1 MANQRELTLG
11 YVYAFS
17 AYLLW
22 GTFPLIVAAASFA
35 DPFEVVIWRLV
46 FGFLFAILLIAIT
59 RSFRQLWTL
68 VTNPKKLGWLAIAAF
83 FIFINWTVYVV
94 AVATGNV
101 IESSLGY
108 FINPLLTIL
117 VAVLFLKE
125 KLRPLQWAALA
136 VAFLAVVVLTVD
148 YGRPPWIAFIL
159 AFSFATYS
167 LAKNKVG
174 GRINALHSFTI
185 ESGLLLPVAVVQ
197 FFVVASFT
205 PIQFGTAGFWPTM
218 VLVGF
223 GVMTAIPLILFGA
236 AASRIPL
243 AMIGFI
249 QYLTPTAVFILGITY
264 FGEEMPAV
272 RWVGFILVW
281 TGLAILTFDALKQ
294 LRARKNSGPE
304 VPVTEY

>member
-1 MANQRELTLG
+1 MAKLSRQSIG
-11 YVYAFS
+11 YLYAVS

-35 DPFEVVIWRLV
+35 DPFEVVVWRLV
-46 FGFLFAILLIAIT
+46 FGFLFAVLLITAM
-59 RSFRQLWTL
+59 RSYKELWEIIK
-68 VTNPKKLGWLAIAAF
+68 NPKKLGWLGIAAF

-94 AVATGNV
+94 AIATGHV

-125 KLRPLQWAALA
+125 KLRKLQWAALA
-136 VAFLAVVVLTVD
+136 IALLAVIVLTVD
-148 YGRPPWIAFIL
+148 YGRPPWIAFVL

-167 LAKNKVG
+167 LAKNKIG
-174 GRINALHSFTI
+174 GRVNAIHSFTI
-185 ESGLLLPVAVVQ
+185 ESGLLLPVAAVQ
-197 FFVVASFT
+197 FFIVASYT
-205 PIQFGTAGFWPTM
+205 PIQFGTAGFWPSM

-223 GVMTAIPLILFGA
+223 GIMTAIPLILFGA

-249 QYLTPTAVFILGITY
+249 QYLTPSAVFILGITV
-264 FGEEMPAV
+264 FGEEMPPV
-272 RWVGFILVW
+272 RWIGFALVW
-281 TGLAILTFDALKQ
+281 TGLAVLTFDALKNRPQ
-294 LRARKNSGPE
+294 RE
-304 VPVTEY
+304 VPAEI

>member
-1 MANQRELTLG
+1 MANQKESSIG
-11 YVYAFS
+11 YVYAVS
-17 AYLLW
+17 AYVLW

-35 DPFEVVIWRLV
+35 NPFEVVVWRLV
-46 FGFLFAILLIAIT
+46 FGFLFAMLLLAFT
-59 RSFRQLWTL
+59 KGFGKLWEL
-68 VTNPKKLGWLAIAAF
+68 ITNPKRLGWLGVASL

-108 FINPLLTIL
+108 FINPLLTIM
-117 VAVLFLKE
+117 VAVIFLKE

-136 VAFLAVVVLTVD
+136 VAFASVVVLTID
-148 YGRPPWIAFIL
+148 YGRPPWIALTL

-174 GRINALHSFTI
+174 GKINALHSFTI
-185 ESGLLLPVAVVQ
+185 ESGLLLPIAVIQ
-197 FFVVASFT
+197 FFLVASFT
-205 PIQFGTAGFWPTM
+205 PIQFGVAGFWPTM
-218 VLVGF
+218 VLIGF

-249 QYLTPTAVFILGITY
+249 QYLTPSAVFILGISY
-264 FGEEMPAV
+264 FGEQMPPV
-272 RWVGFILVW
+272 RWIGFLLVW
-281 TGLAILTFDALKQ
+281 LGLAILTLDAVKE
-294 LRARKNSGPE
+294 LRRKRKNE
-304 VPVTEY
+304 LVVPVTEY